1 MTVKSA
7 EFMVKYY
14 NFMLD
19 YEKDEL
25 EQLEKMY
32 EADDLTEETE
42 EIVLKR
48 QKNSV
53 EFAEFS
59 LENAKLN
66 RDEMLKVRLPRFDIE
81 IKESLE
87 RTAMAQARAKWR
99 SQLDLNRARYELE
112 QRKEGPHQVAR
123 PPRQAARRPR
133 ADGNQI
139 AGRRHRVLRPM
150 RQRPLG
156 RHAVADQQV
165 QAARTTSRPARC

>member
-48 QKNSV
+48 QRNSV

-59 LENAKLN
+59 LENAKLS
-66 RDEMLKVRLPRFDIE
+66 RDETLKVRCRATTSASRNRWNGPRWRWPAQNGAVAR
-81 IKESLE
+81 LE
-87 RTAMAQARAKWR
+87 PRPLRAGATQK
-99 SQLDLNRARYELE
+99 
-112 QRKEGPHQVAR
+112 GPHQVAR
-123 PPRQAARRPR
+123 SARQAARGPR

-139 AGRRHRVLRPM
+139 AGRRHRVLRPV
-150 RQRPLG
+150 RQRPLVG
-156 RHAVADQQV
+156 YAVADQQV
-165 QAARTTSRPARC
+165 QAEEQRHRPARS